1 MTIQKKRNPLFLSIS
16 KLMEVVPF
24 QQRKLMLWLIP
35 LMVIVGLAEVINI
48 GIIIP
53 YIGVLI
59 NPEFLVDNA
68 IFNNYLADLDVFH
81 PEKIRLTLTLI
92 LISTTI
98 GATFLKVLLIWLRT
112 KLSFSIGGHVS
123 RRVFR
128 NSLEQ
133 PFELFSNQKSSDLVA
148 AMTVKADN
156 IAQKVILPILTFM
169 SGLTI
174 LLIFLVGLVIT
185 MPTNLLIGCL
195 GIVLGYIGVTVAVR
209 SVLMREG
216 KSIAKHISSLFHLAK
231 ESLDGFAEIKIYS
244 VGNRQ
249 FQRFSD
255 IDTVY
260 RSSLTKNSF
269 LSEFPKSV
277 FESLVILGF
286 AAYCYSLIGNNNDS
300 TLVNYIP
307 ILGGLAYVAQKMIP
321 VLQQVYNSWSTVLAT
336 IPIVDDVLKIAK
348 HEYKINETDS
358 GINYVDQK
366 LEMEFKGVGYC
377 TPSGKRILNDISF
390 SMNKGENIAL
400 VGQSGSGKTT
410 FFNIASLMLAPT
422 DGEVCLDSKMVGPG
436 DNYKKGI
443 IGYCGQS
450 AYVFNATIAEN
461 ITMKDLSEIT
471 ASDHDR
477 VNDLLARLGLVDS
490 NRSNKLDSNI
500 EVGPGGVQLSGGEK
514 QRISIARMMFC
525 KAKINFLD
533 ESTSALDSATEEM
546 VLFELFKELR
556 EVTVLFIT
564 HRSLPLKFCNRVITF
579 DNGKLIKIEDF

>member
-1 MTIQKKRNPLFLSIS
+1 MEIVPVQYS
-16 KLMEVVPF
+16 KLM
-24 QQRKLMLWLIP
+24 LLLIP

-81 PEKIRLTLTLI
+81 PEKIRWTLTLI
-92 LISTTI
+92 LIFTTI
-98 GATFLKVLLIWLRT
+98 GSTFLKVLLIWLRT
-112 KLSFSIGGHVS
+112 KLSFSIGGYVS
-123 RRVFR
+123 RRIFR

-133 PFELFSNQKSSDLVA
+133 PFESFSNQNSSELIA
-148 AMTVKADN
+148 AMTVKADT

-174 LLIFLVGLVIT
+174 LLIFLIGLVIT

-195 GIVLGYIGVTVAVR
+195 GIILGYIGVTVLVR

-216 KSIAKHISSLFHLAK
+216 KTIAKHISSLFHLAK
-231 ESLDGFAEIKIYS
+231 ESLNGFAEIKIYS
-244 VGNRQ
+244 LGNRQ
-249 FQRFSD
+249 FRRFSD

-269 LSEFPKSV
+269 LSEFPKSI
-277 FESLVILGF
+277 FESLIILGF
-286 AAYCYSLIGNNNDS
+286 AFYCYSLIGDNNDS

-321 VLQQVYNSWSTVLAT
+321 VLQQVYNSWSTVLAS
-336 IPIVDDVLKIAK
+336 IPIVDDVLKIAT
-348 HEYKINETDS
+348 HEYKINKIDS
-358 GINYVDQK
+358 SVVFDDKK
-366 LEMEFKGVGYC
+366 LEMEFKGIGYC

-390 SMNKGENIAL
+390 SMTKGDNIAL

-422 DGEVCLDSKMVGPG
+422 EGEICIDGKIVRPG
-436 DNYKKGI
+436 YNYKKGT

-450 AYVFNATIAEN
+450 AYIFNATIAEN

-477 VNDLLARLGLVDS
+477 VNALLGRVGLVDS
-490 NRSNKLDSNI
+490 NRPNKLDSKI
-500 EVGPGGVQLSGGEK
+500 LLGSGGVHLSGGEK

-533 ESTSALDSATEEM
+533 ESTSALDTATEEM
-546 VLFELFKELR
+546 VLLELFKELK
-556 EVTVLFIT
+556 ETTVLFIT
-564 HRSLPLKFCNRVITF
+564 HKSLPLKFCNRVITF
-579 DNGKLIKIEDF
+579 DNGNLIKIEDF

>member
-1 MTIQKKRNPLFLSIS
+1 MEIVPVQYS
-16 KLMEVVPF
+16 KLM
-24 QQRKLMLWLIP
+24 LLLIP

-81 PEKIRLTLTLI
+81 PEKIRWTLTLI
-92 LISTTI
+92 LIFTTI
-98 GATFLKVLLIWLRT
+98 GSTFLKVLLIWLRT
-112 KLSFSIGGHVS
+112 KLSFSIGGYVS
-123 RRVFR
+123 RRIFR

-133 PFELFSNQKSSDLVA
+133 PFESFSNQNSSELIA
-148 AMTVKADN
+148 AMTVKADT

-174 LLIFLVGLVIT
+174 LLIFLIGLVIT

-195 GIVLGYIGVTVAVR
+195 GIILGYIGVTVLVR
-209 SVLMREG
+209 SVLIREG
-216 KSIAKHISSLFHLAK
+216 KTIAKHISSLFHLAK
-231 ESLDGFAEIKIYS
+231 ESLNGFAEIKIYS
-244 VGNRQ
+244 LGNRQ
-249 FQRFSD
+249 FRRFSG

-269 LSEFPKSV
+269 LSEFPKSI
-277 FESLVILGF
+277 FESLIILGF
-286 AAYCYSLIGNNNDS
+286 AFYCYSLIGDNNDS
-300 TLVNYIP
+300 TLINFIP

-321 VLQQVYNSWSTVLAT
+321 VLQQVYNSWSTVLAS
-336 IPIVDDVLKIAK
+336 IPIVDDVLEIAT
-348 HEYKINETDS
+348 HEYKINKIDS
-358 GINYVDQK
+358 SVVFDDKK
-366 LEMEFKGVGYC
+366 LEMEFKGIGYC

-390 SMNKGENIAL
+390 SMTKGDNIAL

-422 DGEVCLDSKMVGPG
+422 EGEICIDGKIVRPG
-436 DNYKKGI
+436 NNYKKGM

-450 AYVFNATIAEN
+450 AYIFNATIAEN
-461 ITMKDLSEIT
+461 ITMKDLSEMT

-477 VNDLLARLGLVDS
+477 VNDLLARVGLVDS
-490 NRSNKLDSNI
+490 NRHNKLDSKI
-500 EVGPGGVQLSGGEK
+500 LLGSGGVQLSGGEK

-533 ESTSALDSATEEM
+533 ESTSALDTATEEM
-546 VLFELFKELR
+546 VLLELFKELK
-556 EVTVLFIT
+556 ETTVLFIT
-564 HRSLPLKFCNRVITF
+564 HKSLPLKFCNRVITF
-579 DNGKLIKIEDF
+579 DNGNLIKTEDF